1 MFLALLTI
9 FFIFFFSFQVYIKIE
24 NENDNVPLTEQP
36 VYYPSVLE
44 NSPAGTKIIQL
55 EATDDDVDVDQ
66 KISYK
71 LISGNPEGFF
81 AINTTTG
88 K

>member
-1 MFLALLTI
+1 MALLTI
-9 FFIFFFSFQVYIKIE
+9 FLFIFYLSFQVFIKIE
-24 NENDNVPLTEQP
+24 DENDNVPLTEQP

-44 NSPAGTKIIQL
+44 NSPTGTKIIQL

-66 KISYK
+66 KISYR